1 MEKEK
6 LTPEELARLELE
18 VEDSIRELNKIR
30 INFIADY
37 EFEMRAILGDELQQ
51 LLVALY
57 FQGDEFASR
66 QVQEYCYKIL
76 KEKNLLWYEHRGDY
90 HNIQYLENSKYL

>member
-1 MEKEK
+1 MRKEM
-6 LTPEELARLELE
+6 TPEELAQAELDIE
-18 VEDSIRELNKIR
+18 ETIREMNKIR
-30 INFIADY
+30 INFISDY
-37 EFEMRAILGDELQQ
+37 EFEMRAILGDDLQQ

-90 HNIQYLENSKYL
+90 HNIQYLENSRL